1 MRLREGCMVERRWLV
16 RKLMRRKGLR
26 VLRLKTK
33 RVGILE
39 VVMSAQGV
47 GIEALEVGIG
57 CSLASVDSALRCGE
71 GERCA

>member
-1 MRLREGCMVERRWLV
+1 VRLREGRMVERRWLV
-16 RKLMRRKGLR
+16 RELMRCKGLR

-47 GIEALEVGIG
+47 GIEALKVRIG
-57 CSLASVDSALRCGE
+57 RSLASVDSALRGGE